1 MDWLSTI
8 LFGFVAGLS
17 EFLPLSSPA
26 HQSISAAVF
35 GLSSSAPLRQF
46 LIRAA
51 CLGALLSTCG
61 REIDR
66 LRRDGRTARLPARR
80 RKRPVDNRNI
90 ATNRLLNTAVFPL
103 IIGLVFYRRANM
115 WVDSLA
121 MLTIFL
127 VINGILLFVPQYIPS
142 GNKDGRNL
150 SRLDGLLIGLCGA
163 ISVFPGISR
172 MSAIHFAASAR
183 GADKNYSLQ
192 VALYL
197 SVPALVIMLI
207 FDAAAI
213 FGGIEAISF
222 LVLIQYILA
231 MVSAYFGSAFAI
243 SIMRSLVVRV
253 GYEAFSYY
261 SWGMA
266 LISMILYLTT

>member
-1 MDWLSTI
+1 MDWLWTI
-8 LFGFVAGLS
+8 LYGFVAGLA

-35 GLSSSAPLRQF
+35 GLASAAPLRQF

-51 CLGALLSTCG
+51 CLAALLSACG
-61 REIDR
+61 REIDK
-66 LRRDGRTARLPARR
+66 LRRDGRMARLPARR
-80 RKRPVDNRNI
+80 RKRPVDSRNV
-90 ATNRLLNTAVFPL
+90 ATNRLLNIAVFPL
-103 IIGLVFYRRANM
+103 VIGLVFYRRVNM

-150 SRLDGLLIGLCGA
+150 SLLDGLLMGLAGA
-163 ISVFPGISR
+163 FSVFPGISR

-192 VALYL
+192 FALYL
-197 SVPALVIMLI
+197 SIPALVVMLL
-207 FDAAAI
+207 FDAVAI

-222 LVLIQYILA
+222 LVLIQYLLA
-231 MVSAYFGSAFAI
+231 MAAAYFGSTFAI
-243 SIMRSLVVRV
+243 SIMRSMVVRA
-253 GYEAFSYY
+253 GYEIFSYY
-261 SWGMA
+261 CWGMA

>member
-1 MDWLSTI
+1 MDWLWTI
-8 LFGFVAGLS
+8 LYGFVAGLA

-35 GLSSSAPLRQF
+35 GLASAAPLRQF

-51 CLGALLSTCG
+51 CLAALLSACG
-61 REIDR
+61 REIDK
-66 LRRDGRTARLPARR
+66 LRRDGRMARLPARR
-80 RKRPVDNRNI
+80 RKRPVDSRSV
-90 ATNRLLNTAVFPL
+90 ATNRLLNIAVFPL
-103 IIGLVFYRRANM
+103 VIGLVFYRRVNM

-150 SRLDGLLIGLCGA
+150 SLLDGLLMGLAGA
-163 ISVFPGISR
+163 FSVFPGISR

-192 VALYL
+192 FALYL
-197 SVPALVIMLI
+197 SIPALVIMLL
-207 FDAAAI
+207 FDAVAI

-222 LVLIQYILA
+222 LVIIQYLLA
-231 MVSAYFGSAFAI
+231 MAAAYFGSTFAI
-243 SIMRSLVVRV
+243 SIMRSMVVRA
-253 GYEAFSYY
+253 GYEIFSYNC
-261 SWGMA
+261 WGMA

>member
-1 MDWLSTI
+1 MDWLWTI
-8 LFGFVAGLS
+8 LYGFVAGLA

-35 GLSSSAPLRQF
+35 GLASAAPLRQF

-51 CLGALLSTCG
+51 CLAGLMSVCG
-61 REIDR
+61 REIDK
-66 LRRDGRTARLPARR
+66 LRRDGRMARLPARR
-80 RKRPVDNRNI
+80 RKRPVDSRSV

-103 IIGLVFYRRANM
+103 VIGLAFYRRANM

-121 MLTIFL
+121 MVTIFL
-127 VINGILLFVPQYIPS
+127 VINGILLFVPQYISS

-150 SRLDGLLIGLCGA
+150 SRFDGLLMGLAGA
-163 ISVFPGISR
+163 FSVFPGISR

-192 VALYL
+192 FALYL
-197 SVPALVIMLI
+197 SVPALVVMLI

-213 FGGIEAISF
+213 FGGIEAMSF
-222 LVLIQYILA
+222 LVLIQYLLA
-231 MVSAYFGSAFAI
+231 MIAAYFGSTFAI
-243 SIMRSLVVRV
+243 SVMRSLVIRA
-253 GYEAFSYY
+253 GYEVFSYY
-261 SWGMA
+261 CWGMA

>member
-1 MDWLSTI
+1 MDWLWTI
-8 LFGFVAGLS
+8 LYGFVAGLA

-35 GLSSSAPLRQF
+35 GLASAAPLRQF

-51 CLGALLSTCG
+51 CLAALLSACG
-61 REIDR
+61 REIDK
-66 LRRDGRTARLPARR
+66 LRRDGRMARLPARR
-80 RKRPVDNRNI
+80 RKRPVDSRSV
-90 ATNRLLNTAVFPL
+90 ATNRLLNIAVFPL
-103 IIGLVFYRRANM
+103 VIGLVFYRRVNM

-121 MLTIFL
+121 MVTIFL
-127 VINGILLFVPQYIPS
+127 VVNGILLFVPQYIPS

-150 SRLDGLLIGLCGA
+150 SLLDGLLMGLAGA
-163 ISVFPGISR
+163 FSVFPGISR

-183 GADKNYSLQ
+183 GAVKNYSLQ
-192 VALYL
+192 FALYL
-197 SVPALVIMLI
+197 SVPALVVMLV

-222 LVLIQYILA
+222 LVLLKYLLA
-231 MVSAYFGSAFAI
+231 MIAAYFGSTFAI
-243 SIMRSLVVRV
+243 SVMRSLVIRA
-253 GYEAFSYY
+253 GYEVFSYY
-261 SWGMA
+261 CWGMA

>member
-1 MDWLSTI
+1 MDWLWTI
-8 LFGFVAGLS
+8 LYGFVAGLA

-35 GLSSSAPLRQF
+35 GLASAAPLRQF

-51 CLGALLSTCG
+51 CLAALLSACG
-61 REIDR
+61 REIDK
-66 LRRDGRTARLPARR
+66 LRRDGRIARLPARR
-80 RKRPVDNRNI
+80 RKRPVDSRSV
-90 ATNRLLNTAVFPL
+90 ATNRLLNIAVFPL
-103 IIGLVFYRRANM
+103 VIGLVFYRRVNM

-150 SRLDGLLIGLCGA
+150 SLLDGLLMGLAGA
-163 ISVFPGISR
+163 FSVFPGISR

-192 VALYL
+192 FALYL
-197 SVPALVIMLI
+197 SIPALVVMLL
-207 FDAAAI
+207 FDAVAI

-222 LVLIQYILA
+222 LVIIQYLLA
-231 MVSAYFGSAFAI
+231 MAAAYFGSTFAI
-243 SIMRSLVVRV
+243 SIMRSMVVRA
-253 GYEAFSYY
+253 GYEIFSYY
-261 SWGMA
+261 CWGMA

>member
-1 MDWLSTI
+1 MDWLWTI
-8 LFGFVAGLS
+8 LYGFVAGLA

-35 GLSSSAPLRQF
+35 GLASAAPLRQF

-51 CLGALLSTCG
+51 CLAALLSACG
-61 REIDR
+61 REIDK
-66 LRRDGRTARLPARR
+66 LRRDGRMARLPARR
-80 RKRPVDNRNI
+80 RKRPVDSRSV
-90 ATNRLLNTAVFPL
+90 ATNRLLNIAVFPL
-103 IIGLVFYRRANM
+103 VIGLVLYRRVNM

-121 MLTIFL
+121 VLTIFL

-150 SRLDGLLIGLCGA
+150 SLLDGLLMGLAGA
-163 ISVFPGISR
+163 FSVFPGISR

-192 VALYL
+192 FALYL
-197 SVPALVIMLI
+197 SIPALVVMLL
-207 FDAAAI
+207 FDAVAI

-222 LVLIQYILA
+222 LVIIQYLLA
-231 MVSAYFGSAFAI
+231 MAAAYFGSTFAI
-243 SIMRSLVVRV
+243 SIMRSMVVRA
-253 GYEAFSYY
+253 GYEIFSYY
-261 SWGMA
+261 CWGMA

>member
-1 MDWLSTI
+1 MDWLWTI
-8 LFGFVAGLS
+8 LYGFVAGLA

-35 GLSSSAPLRQF
+35 GLASAAPLRQF

-51 CLGALLSTCG
+51 CLAALLSACG
-61 REIDR
+61 REIDK
-66 LRRDGRTARLPARR
+66 LRRDGRMARLPARR
-80 RKRPVDNRNI
+80 RKRPVDSRSV
-90 ATNRLLNTAVFPL
+90 ATNRLLNIAVFPL
-103 IIGLVFYRRANM
+103 VIGLVFYRRVNM

-150 SRLDGLLIGLCGA
+150 SLLDGLLMGLAGA
-163 ISVFPGISR
+163 FSVFPGISR

-192 VALYL
+192 FALYL
-197 SVPALVIMLI
+197 SIPALVVMLL
-207 FDAAAI
+207 FDAVAI
-213 FGGIEAISF
+213 LGGIEAISF
-222 LVLIQYILA
+222 LVLIQYLLA
-231 MVSAYFGSAFAI
+231 MAAAYFGSTFAI
-243 SIMRSLVVRV
+243 SIMRSMVVRA
-253 GYEAFSYY
+253 GYEIFSYY
-261 SWGMA
+261 CWGMA

>member
-1 MDWLSTI
+1 MDWLWTI
-8 LFGFVAGLS
+8 LYGFVAGLA

-35 GLSSSAPLRQF
+35 GLASAAPLRQF

-51 CLGALLSTCG
+51 CLAALLSACG
-61 REIDR
+61 REIDK
-66 LRRDGRTARLPARR
+66 LRRDGRMARLPARR
-80 RKRPVDNRNI
+80 RKRPVDSRSV
-90 ATNRLLNTAVFPL
+90 ATNRLLNIAVFPL
-103 IIGLVFYRRANM
+103 VIGLVFYRRVNM

-121 MLTIFL
+121 MVTIFL
-127 VINGILLFVPQYIPS
+127 VVNGILLFVPQYIPS

-150 SRLDGLLIGLCGA
+150 SLLDGLLMGLAGA
-163 ISVFPGISR
+163 FSVFPGISR

-192 VALYL
+192 FALYL
-197 SVPALVIMLI
+197 SIPALVVMLI

-222 LVLIQYILA
+222 LVIIQYLLA
-231 MVSAYFGSAFAI
+231 MAAAYFGSTFAI
-243 SIMRSLVVRV
+243 SIMRSLVIRA
-253 GYEAFSYY
+253 GYEVFSYY
-261 SWGMA
+261 CWGMA

>member
-1 MDWLSTI
+1 MDWLWTI
-8 LFGFVAGLS
+8 LYGFVAGLA

-35 GLSSSAPLRQF
+35 GLASAAPLRQF

-51 CLGALLSTCG
+51 CLAALLSACG
-61 REIDR
+61 REIDK
-66 LRRDGRTARLPARR
+66 LRRDGRMARLPARR
-80 RKRPVDNRNI
+80 RKRPVDSRSV
-90 ATNRLLNTAVFPL
+90 ATNRLLNIAVFPL
-103 IIGLVFYRRANM
+103 VIGLVFYRRVNM

-150 SRLDGLLIGLCGA
+150 SLLDGLLIGMAGA
-163 ISVFPGISR
+163 FSVFPGISR

-192 VALYL
+192 FALYL
-197 SVPALVIMLI
+197 SIPALVIMLL
-207 FDAAAI
+207 FDAVAI

-222 LVLIQYILA
+222 LVIIQYLLA
-231 MVSAYFGSAFAI
+231 MAAAYFGSTFAI
-243 SIMRSLVVRV
+243 SIMRSMVVRA
-253 GYEAFSYY
+253 GYEIFSYY
-261 SWGMA
+261 CWGMA

>member
-1 MDWLSTI
+1 MDWLWTI
-8 LFGFVAGLS
+8 LYGFVAGLA

-35 GLSSSAPLRQF
+35 GLASAAPLRQF

-51 CLGALLSTCG
+51 CLAALLSACG
-61 REIDR
+61 REIDK
-66 LRRDGRTARLPARR
+66 LRRDGRMARLPARR
-80 RKRPVDNRNI
+80 RKRPVDSRSV
-90 ATNRLLNTAVFPL
+90 ATNRLLNIAVFPL
-103 IIGLVFYRRANM
+103 VIGLVFYRRVNM

-150 SRLDGLLIGLCGA
+150 SLLDGLLMGLAGA
-163 ISVFPGISR
+163 FSVFPGISR

-192 VALYL
+192 FALYL
-197 SVPALVIMLI
+197 SIPALVIMLL
-207 FDAAAI
+207 FDAVAI

-222 LVLIQYILA
+222 LVIIQYLLA
-231 MVSAYFGSAFAI
+231 MAAAYFGSTFAI
-243 SIMRSLVVRV
+243 SIMRSMVVRA
-253 GYEAFSYY
+253 GYEIFSYY
-261 SWGMA
+261 CWGMA

>member
-1 MDWLSTI
+1 MDWLWTI
-8 LFGFVAGLS
+8 LYGFVAGLA

-35 GLSSSAPLRQF
+35 GLASAAPLRQF

-51 CLGALLSTCG
+51 CLAALLSACG
-61 REIDR
+61 REIDK
-66 LRRDGRTARLPARR
+66 LRRDGRMARLPARR
-80 RKRPVDNRNI
+80 RKRPVDSRSV
-90 ATNRLLNTAVFPL
+90 ATNRLLNIAVFPL
-103 IIGLVFYRRANM
+103 VIGLVFYRRVNM

-150 SRLDGLLIGLCGA
+150 SLLDGLLMGLAGA
-163 ISVFPGISR
+163 FSVFPGISR

-192 VALYL
+192 FALYL
-197 SVPALVIMLI
+197 SIPALVIMLL
-207 FDAAAI
+207 FDAVAI

-222 LVLIQYILA
+222 LVIIQYLLA
-231 MVSAYFGSAFAI
+231 MAAAYFGSTFAI
-243 SIMRSLVVRV
+243 SIMRSFVVRA
-253 GYEAFSYY
+253 GYEIFSYY
-261 SWGMA
+261 CCGMA

>member
-1 MDWLSTI
+1 MDWLWTI
-8 LFGFVAGLS
+8 LYGFVAGLA

-35 GLSSSAPLRQF
+35 GLASAAPLRQF

-51 CLGALLSTCG
+51 CLAALLSACG
-61 REIDR
+61 REIDK
-66 LRRDGRTARLPARR
+66 LRRDGRMARLPARR
-80 RKRPVDNRNI
+80 RKRPVDSRSV
-90 ATNRLLNTAVFPL
+90 ATNRLLNIAVFPL
-103 IIGLVFYRRANM
+103 VIGLVFYRRVNM

-121 MLTIFL
+121 VLTIFL

-150 SRLDGLLIGLCGA
+150 SLLDGLLMGLAGA
-163 ISVFPGISR
+163 FSVFPGISR

-192 VALYL
+192 FALYL
-197 SVPALVIMLI
+197 SIPALVVMLL
-207 FDAAAI
+207 FDAVAI

-222 LVLIQYILA
+222 LVIIQYLLA
-231 MVSAYFGSAFAI
+231 MAAAYFGSTFAI
-243 SIMRSLVVRV
+243 SIMRSMVVRA
-253 GYEAFSYY
+253 GYEIFSYY
-261 SWGMA
+261 CWGMA

>member
-1 MDWLSTI
+1 MDWLWTI
-8 LFGFVAGLS
+8 LYGFVAGLA

-35 GLSSSAPLRQF
+35 GLASAAPLRQF

-51 CLGALLSTCG
+51 CLAALLSACG
-61 REIDR
+61 REIDK
-66 LRRDGRTARLPARR
+66 LRRDGRIARLPARR
-80 RKRPVDNRNI
+80 RKRPVDSRSV
-90 ATNRLLNTAVFPL
+90 ATNRLLNIAVFPL
-103 IIGLVFYRRANM
+103 VIGLVFYRRVNM

-150 SRLDGLLIGLCGA
+150 SLLDGLLMGLAGA
-163 ISVFPGISR
+163 FSVFPGISR

-192 VALYL
+192 FALYL
-197 SVPALVIMLI
+197 SIPALVIMLL
-207 FDAAAI
+207 FDAVAI

-222 LVLIQYILA
+222 LVIIQYLLA
-231 MVSAYFGSAFAI
+231 MAAAYFGSTFAI
-243 SIMRSLVVRV
+243 SIMRSMVVRA
-253 GYEAFSYY
+253 GYEIFSYY
-261 SWGMA
+261 CWGMA

>member
-1 MDWLSTI
+1 MDWLWTI
-8 LFGFVAGLS
+8 LYGFVAGLA

-35 GLSSSAPLRQF
+35 GLASAAPLRQF

-51 CLGALLSTCG
+51 CLAALLSACG
-61 REIDR
+61 REIDK
-66 LRRDGRTARLPARR
+66 LRRDGRMARLPARH
-80 RKRPVDNRNI
+80 RKRPVDSRSV
-90 ATNRLLNTAVFPL
+90 ATNRLLNIAVFPL
-103 IIGLVFYRRANM
+103 VIGLVFYRRVNM

-150 SRLDGLLIGLCGA
+150 SLLDGLLMGLAGA
-163 ISVFPGISR
+163 FSVFPGISR

-192 VALYL
+192 FALYL
-197 SVPALVIMLI
+197 SIPALVIMLL
-207 FDAAAI
+207 FDAVAI

-222 LVLIQYILA
+222 LVIIQYLLA
-231 MVSAYFGSAFAI
+231 MAAAYFGSTFAI
-243 SIMRSLVVRV
+243 SIMRSMVVRA
-253 GYEAFSYY
+253 GYEIFSYY
-261 SWGMA
+261 CWGMA

>member
-1 MDWLSTI
+1 MDWLWTI
-8 LFGFVAGLS
+8 LYGFVAGLA

-35 GLSSSAPLRQF
+35 GLASAAPLRQF

-51 CLGALLSTCG
+51 CLAALLSACG
-61 REIDR
+61 REIDK
-66 LRRDGRTARLPARR
+66 LRRDGRMARLPARR
-80 RKRPVDNRNI
+80 RKRPVDSRSV
-90 ATNRLLNTAVFPL
+90 ATNRLLNIAVFPL
-103 IIGLVFYRRANM
+103 VIGLVFYRRVNM

-150 SRLDGLLIGLCGA
+150 SLLDGLLMGLAGA
-163 ISVFPGISR
+163 FSVFPGISR

-192 VALYL
+192 FALYL
-197 SVPALVIMLI
+197 SIPALVIMLL
-207 FDAAAI
+207 FDAVAI

-222 LVLIQYILA
+222 LVIIQYLLA
-231 MVSAYFGSAFAI
+231 MAAAYFGSTFAI
-243 SIMRSLVVRV
+243 SFMRSMVVRA
-253 GYEAFSYY
+253 GYEIFSYY
-261 SWGMA
+261 CWGMA

>member
-1 MDWLSTI
+1 MDWLWTI
-8 LFGFVAGLS
+8 LYGFVAGLA

-35 GLSSSAPLRQF
+35 GLASAAPLRQF

-51 CLGALLSTCG
+51 CLAALLSACG
-61 REIDR
+61 REIDK
-66 LRRDGRTARLPARR
+66 LRRDGRMARLPARR
-80 RKRPVDNRNI
+80 RKRPVDSRSV
-90 ATNRLLNTAVFPL
+90 ATNRLLNIAVLPL
-103 IIGLVFYRRANM
+103 VIGLVFYRRVNM

-150 SRLDGLLIGLCGA
+150 SLLDGLLMGLAGA
-163 ISVFPGISR
+163 FSVFPGISR

-192 VALYL
+192 FALYL
-197 SVPALVIMLI
+197 SIPALVVMLL
-207 FDAAAI
+207 FDAVAI

-222 LVLIQYILA
+222 LVIIQYLLA
-231 MVSAYFGSAFAI
+231 MAAAYFGSTFAI
-243 SIMRSLVVRV
+243 SIMRSMVVRA
-253 GYEAFSYY
+253 GYEIFSYY
-261 SWGMA
+261 CWGMA

>member
-1 MDWLSTI
+1 MDWLWTI
-8 LFGFVAGLS
+8 LYGFVAGLA

-35 GLSSSAPLRQF
+35 GLASAAPLRQF

-51 CLGALLSTCG
+51 CLAALLSACG
-61 REIDR
+61 REIDK
-66 LRRDGRTARLPARR
+66 LRRDGRMARLPARR
-80 RKRPVDNRNI
+80 RKRPVDSRGV
-90 ATNRLLNTAVFPL
+90 ATNRLLNIAVFPL
-103 IIGLVFYRRANM
+103 VIGLVFYRRVNM

-150 SRLDGLLIGLCGA
+150 SLLDGLLMGLAGA
-163 ISVFPGISR
+163 FSVFPGISR

-192 VALYL
+192 FALYL
-197 SVPALVIMLI
+197 SIPALVVMLL
-207 FDAAAI
+207 FDAVAI

-222 LVLIQYILA
+222 LVIIQYLLA
-231 MVSAYFGSAFAI
+231 MAAAYFGSTFAI
-243 SIMRSLVVRV
+243 SIMRSMVVRA
-253 GYEAFSYY
+253 GYEIFSYY
-261 SWGMA
+261 CWGMA

>member
-1 MDWLSTI
+1 MDWLWTI
-8 LFGFVAGLS
+8 LYGFVAGFA

-35 GLSSSAPLRQF
+35 GLASAAPLRQF

-51 CLGALLSTCG
+51 CLAALLSACG
-61 REIDR
+61 REIDK
-66 LRRDGRTARLPARR
+66 LRRDGRMARLPARR
-80 RKRPVDNRNI
+80 RKRPVDSRSV
-90 ATNRLLNTAVFPL
+90 ATNRLLNIAVFPL
-103 IIGLVFYRRANM
+103 VIGLVFYRRVNM

-150 SRLDGLLIGLCGA
+150 SLLDGLLMGLAGA
-163 ISVFPGISR
+163 FSVFPGISR

-192 VALYL
+192 FALYL
-197 SVPALVIMLI
+197 SIPALVVMLL
-207 FDAAAI
+207 FDAVAI

-222 LVLIQYILA
+222 LVIIQYLLA
-231 MVSAYFGSAFAI
+231 MAAAYFGSTFAI
-243 SIMRSLVVRV
+243 SIMRSMVVRA
-253 GYEAFSYY
+253 GYEVFSYY
-261 SWGMA
+261 CWGMA

>member
-1 MDWLSTI
+1 MNWLWTI
-8 LFGFVAGLS
+8 LYGFVAGLA

-35 GLSSSAPLRQF
+35 GLASAAPLRQF

-51 CLGALLSTCG
+51 CLAALISTCG
-61 REIDR
+61 REIDK
-66 LRRDGRTARLPARR
+66 LRRDGHMARIPARR
-80 RKRPVDNRNI
+80 RKRPVDARSV
-90 ATNRLLNTAVFPL
+90 ATNRLLNTAIFPL
-103 IIGLVFYRRANM
+103 IIGLVFYRRASM

-121 MLTIFL
+121 MVTIFL
-127 VINGILLFVPQYIPS
+127 IINGILLFVPQYIPS

-150 SRLDGLLIGLCGA
+150 SLLDGLLMGLAGA
-163 ISVFPGISR
+163 FSVFPGISR

-192 VALYL
+192 FALYL
-197 SVPALVIMLI
+197 SIPALIVMLV

-213 FGGIEAISF
+213 FGGIEALSF
-222 LVLIQYILA
+222 VILLQYLLA
-231 MVSAYFGSAFAI
+231 MAAAYFGSTFAI
-243 SIMRSLVVRV
+243 SVMRSLVVRT
-253 GYEAFSYY
+253 GYEVFSYY
-261 SWGMA
+261 CWGMA

>member
-1 MDWLSTI
+1 MDWLWTI
-8 LFGFVAGLS
+8 LYGFVAGLA

-35 GLSSSAPLRQF
+35 GLASAAPLRQF

-51 CLGALLSTCG
+51 CLVALLSACG
-61 REIDR
+61 REIDK
-66 LRRDGRTARLPARR
+66 LRRDGRMARLPARR
-80 RKRPVDNRNI
+80 RKRPVDSRSV
-90 ATNRLLNTAVFPL
+90 ATNRLLNIAVFPL
-103 IIGLVFYRRANM
+103 VIGLVFYRRVNM

-121 MLTIFL
+121 ILTIFL

-150 SRLDGLLIGLCGA
+150 SLLDGLLMGLAGA
-163 ISVFPGISR
+163 FSVFPGISR

-192 VALYL
+192 FALYL
-197 SVPALVIMLI
+197 SIPALVVMLL
-207 FDAAAI
+207 FDAVAI

-222 LVLIQYILA
+222 LVIIQYLLA
-231 MVSAYFGSAFAI
+231 MAAAYFGSTFAI
-243 SIMRSLVVRV
+243 SIMRSMVVRA
-253 GYEAFSYY
+253 GYEIFSYY
-261 SWGMA
+261 CWGMA

>member
-1 MDWLSTI
+1 MDWLWTI
-8 LFGFVAGLS
+8 LYGFVAGLA

-35 GLSSSAPLRQF
+35 GLASAAPLRQF

-51 CLGALLSTCG
+51 CLAALLSACG
-61 REIDR
+61 REFDK
-66 LRRDGRTARLPARR
+66 LRRDGRMARLPARR
-80 RKRPVDNRNI
+80 RKRPVDSRSV
-90 ATNRLLNTAVFPL
+90 ATNRLLNIAVFPL
-103 IIGLVFYRRANM
+103 VIGLVFYRRVNM

-150 SRLDGLLIGLCGA
+150 SLLDGLLMGLAGA
-163 ISVFPGISR
+163 FSVFPGISR

-192 VALYL
+192 FALYL
-197 SVPALVIMLI
+197 SIPALVIMLL
-207 FDAAAI
+207 FDAVAI

-222 LVLIQYILA
+222 LVIIQYLLA
-231 MVSAYFGSAFAI
+231 MAAAYFGSTFAI
-243 SIMRSLVVRV
+243 SIMRSMVVRA
-253 GYEAFSYY
+253 GYEIFSYY
-261 SWGMA
+261 CWGMA

>member
-1 MDWLSTI
+1 MDWLWTI
-8 LFGFVAGLS
+8 LYGFVAGLA

-35 GLSSSAPLRQF
+35 GLASAAPLRQF

-51 CLGALLSTCG
+51 CLAALLSACG
-61 REIDR
+61 REIDK
-66 LRRDGRTARLPARR
+66 LRRDGRMARLPARR
-80 RKRPVDNRNI
+80 RKRPVDSRSV
-90 ATNRLLNTAVFPL
+90 ATNRLLNIAVFPL
-103 IIGLVFYRRANM
+103 VIGLVFYRRVNM

-150 SRLDGLLIGLCGA
+150 SLLDGLLIGLAGA
-163 ISVFPGISR
+163 FSVFPGISR

-192 VALYL
+192 FALYL
-197 SVPALVIMLI
+197 SIPALVVMLL
-207 FDAAAI
+207 FDAVAI

-222 LVLIQYILA
+222 LVIIQYLLA
-231 MVSAYFGSAFAI
+231 MAAAYFGSTFAI
-243 SIMRSLVVRV
+243 SIMRSMVVRA
-253 GYEAFSYY
+253 GYELFSYY
-261 SWGMA
+261 CWGAA
-266 LISMILYLTT
+266 LFLIILYLF

>member
-1 MDWLSTI
+1 MDWLWTI
-8 LFGFVAGLS
+8 LYGFVAGLA

-35 GLSSSAPLRQF
+35 GLASAAPLRQF

-51 CLGALLSTCG
+51 CLAALLSACG
-61 REIDR
+61 REIDK
-66 LRRDGRTARLPARR
+66 LRRDGRMARLPARR
-80 RKRPVDNRNI
+80 RKRPVDSRSV
-90 ATNRLLNTAVFPL
+90 ATNRLLNIAVFPL
-103 IIGLVFYRRANM
+103 VIGLVFYRRVNM

-150 SRLDGLLIGLCGA
+150 SLLDGLLIGMAGA
-163 ISVFPGISR
+163 FSVFPGISR

-192 VALYL
+192 FALYL
-197 SVPALVIMLI
+197 SIPALVVMLL
-207 FDAAAI
+207 FDAVAI

-222 LVLIQYILA
+222 LVLIQYLLA
-231 MVSAYFGSAFAI
+231 MAAAYFGSTFAI
-243 SIMRSLVVRV
+243 SIMRSMVVRA
-253 GYEAFSYY
+253 GYEIFSYY
-261 SWGMA
+261 CWGMA

>member
-1 MDWLSTI
+1 MNWLWTI
-8 LFGFVAGLS
+8 LYGFVAGLA

-35 GLSSSAPLRQF
+35 GLASAAPLRQF

-51 CLGALLSTCG
+51 CLAALISTCG
-61 REIDR
+61 CEIDK
-66 LRRDGRTARLPARR
+66 LRRDGHMARIPARR
-80 RKRPVDNRNI
+80 RKRPVDARSV
-90 ATNRLLNTAVFPL
+90 ATNRLLNTAIFPL
-103 IIGLVFYRRANM
+103 IIGLVFYRRASM

-121 MLTIFL
+121 MVTIFL
-127 VINGILLFVPQYIPS
+127 IINGILLFVPQYIPS

-150 SRLDGLLIGLCGA
+150 SLLDGLLMGLAGA
-163 ISVFPGISR
+163 FSVFPGISR

-192 VALYL
+192 FALYL
-197 SVPALVIMLI
+197 SIPALIVMLV

-213 FGGIEAISF
+213 FGGIEALSF
-222 LVLIQYILA
+222 VILLQYLLA
-231 MVSAYFGSAFAI
+231 MAAAYFGSTFAI
-243 SIMRSLVVRV
+243 SVMRSLVVRT
-253 GYEAFSYY
+253 GYEVFSYY
-261 SWGMA
+261 CWGMA